1 MAKNFKSYK
10 SKSIISKSAARIA
23 VVQIIYNCLLSSK
36 DLIQVT
42 EEYTKYFK
50 NDLENEFNIDCIDE
64 EYLNLIINNFD
75 YSLEKKIEK
84 YLVEGWTLER
94 MSNVDKAIL
103 FAGIIE
109 LNLDLKPTKNT
120 IISEYIE
127 IAFQMGGE
135 PKFVNKIL
143 DKIASETI

>member
-23 VVQIIYNCLLSSK
+23 VVQIIYNCLLSGK
-36 DLIQVT
+36 DSIQVT
-42 EEYTKYFK
+42 EEYTKHFK

-64 EYLNLIINNFD
+64 GYLNLIINNFD

-84 YLVEGWTLER
+84 NLVEGWTLER

>member
-36 DLIQVT
+36 DSIQVT

-94 MSNVDKAIL
+94 MSNVDKSIL

>member
-10 SKSIISKSAARIA
+10 SKSIISKSAARVA
-23 VVQIIYNCLLSSK
+23 VVQIIYNCFLSSK
-36 DLIQVT
+36 DSIQVT

-64 EYLNLIINNFD
+64 GHLNLIINNFD

-103 FAGIIE
+103 LAGISE
-109 LNLDLKPTKNT
+109 LNLDSKPTNNT
-120 IISEYIE
+120 IISEYVE
-127 IAFQMGGE
+127 IALQMGGE

-143 DKIASETI
+143 DKISRETI

>member
-36 DLIQVT
+36 DSIQVT

-94 MSNVDKAIL
+94 ISNVDKAIL